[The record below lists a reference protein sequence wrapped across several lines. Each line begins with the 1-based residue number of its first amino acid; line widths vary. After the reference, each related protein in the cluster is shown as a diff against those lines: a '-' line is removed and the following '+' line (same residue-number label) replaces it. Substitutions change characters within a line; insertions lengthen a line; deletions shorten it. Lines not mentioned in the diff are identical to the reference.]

1 MERRSIREKAE
12 SVKEIQEIIQRY
24 PAIGIASLHKVR
36 SSQLQELRK
45 KLQGSAHVRVLKNSL
60 VERAIMDLSI
70 PNAEKLKDYLK
81 GSNVYLFT
89 SLNPF
94 KLELII
100 EKSKVKA
107 FAKVGDVAS
116 EDAVVPAGN
125 TGLPPGPIISQL
137 NSVGIPTRIESG
149 SVWVN
154 RDTVV
159 VRKGEVISESL
170 APILSKLGIKPVE
183 MGLTIKA
190 VYDNGAIISE
200 EQLKLDIDEYKK
212 SIGEAYT
219 EALNLSLNA
228 AVPMTENITVLIQIA
243 ASEAHNLAINASVIS
258 PETIV
263 DLIRRAYC
271 EASALSSKIP
281 N

>member
-100 EKSKVKA
+100 KKSKVKA

-116 EDAVVPAGN
+116 EDVVVPAGN

-190 VYDNGAIISE
+190 VYDNGVIISE

>member
-1 MERRSIREKAE
+1 MERLAIREKAE
-12 SVKEIQEIIQRY
+12 NVKEIQDIIQRY

-36 SSQLQELRK
+36 STQLQELRK
-45 KLQGSAHVRVLKNSL
+45 KLQGSAQVRVLKNSL
-60 VERAIMDLSI
+60 VERAITNLSI
-70 PNAEKLKDYLK
+70 PNAEKLKDYLR

-89 SLNPF
+89 HLNPF
-94 KLELII
+94 KLERII

-107 FAKVGDVAS
+107 FAKVGDIAS

-170 APILSKLGIKPVE
+170 APVLSKLGIKPVE
-183 MGLTIKA
+183 MGLTVKA
-190 VYDNGAIISE
+190 VYDNGVIIPE
-200 EQLKLDIDEYKK
+200 EHLKLDIDEYKK
-212 SIGEAYT
+212 NIGEAYT

-228 AVPMTENITVLIQIA
+228 AVPLPESIAVLIQVA
-243 ASEAHNLAINASVIS
+243 VLEAHNLALNAIVIS
-258 PETIV
+258 PDTII
-263 DLIRRAYC
+263 DLVRRAYF
-271 EASALSSKIP
+271 EASALSSKVP